1 MTPAQQTALE
11 GLVGRSLTAEEV
23 TAIDAHLPNRR
34 DDLIAQVLSAG
45 RTVVADYWLTDRGL
59 VSDLVRA
66 TGNTDLSDAILTK
79 LDAMATQ
86 SRSTKAMLN
95 RLENDVR
102 GVNFGD
108 AALLVQWGHLEAV
121 GALTSAEASALRAL
135 PVVPNPIA
143 VGQVSDALNVAEGRL
158 TLGGI

>member
-45 RTVVADYWLTDRGL
+45 R
-59 VSDLVRA
+59 VRA
-66 TGNTDLSDAILTK
+66 VKTNGGIGTVLETLGPLDGAAVLDGLEAIKAGNAAVKWAWFLIERGE
-79 LDAMATQ
+79 LDFGSPAT
-86 SRSTKAMLN
+86 
-95 RLENDVR
+95 R
-102 GVNFGD
+102 GMIDQLVAGGALPAAAG
-108 AALLVQWGHLEAV
+108 AALKAV
-121 GALTSAEASALRAL
+121 AE
-135 PVVPNPIA
+135 VPNPIT